1 MTLFFVLGQNFLE
14 VYANK
19 YQFEG
24 FIEDIR
30 SYDQILELSTK
41 FESLWQKLY
50 PNYIQNATKIIL
62 IILPRA
68 GFTDTR
74 VVSIWCRSKVMFDT
88 ESDIKFGCTFEICTQ
103 EQYNNLVNPSND
115 LSQNLDQ
122 IQITHSNIQYSQMP
136 KIGKN

>member
-19 YQFEG
+19 YEFEG
-24 FIEDIR
+24 LIEDIR

-41 FESLWQKLY
+41 FEAIWYKLY
-50 PNYIQNATKIIL
+50 PNYIQSATKIIL

-74 VVSIWCRSKVMFDT
+74 IVSIWCRSKVMFDT
-88 ESDIKFGCTFEICTQ
+88 EHPCIFEIYTK
-103 EQYNNLVNPSND
+103 EQYEN
-115 LSQNLDQ
+115 QNKENRRDYNQ
-122 IQITHSNIQYSQMP
+122 TNIQYSQMP
-136 KIGKN
+136 KIGRATPVNKIL